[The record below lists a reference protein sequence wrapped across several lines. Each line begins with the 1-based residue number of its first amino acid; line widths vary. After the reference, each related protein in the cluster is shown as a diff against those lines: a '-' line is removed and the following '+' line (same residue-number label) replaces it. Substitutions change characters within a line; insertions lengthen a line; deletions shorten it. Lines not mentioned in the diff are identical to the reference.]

1 MHGWCATNLTS
12 IVAMQ
17 GVREARTP
25 FARIF
30 EWLDIAETFVFEA
43 PQVFHFPVACVSYV
57 GFGNQ
62 IEFDICL

>member
-1 MHGWCATNLTS
+1 
-12 IVAMQ
+12 MQ